1 MPRSGTAG
9 SYGNSDLSFLRNFR
23 GVLHSGCT
31 SLHSHPQCRR
41 VPFSPHPLQ
50 HLFVDFDDGHSDQYE
65 VISHCISLII
75 SEVEIFSCSCWLT
88 VSSLEKQKKRF
99 LGLTTTGLPGKSPKS
114 FLRLTPSYS
123 CAFRYGIRGA
133 WNPSSLPLS
142 RKDFIS
148 NLFSFSSKLYLH
160 CSLSS

>member
-1 MPRSGTAG
+1 MYLQFLVFSGYMPRSGTAG

-75 SEVEIFSCSCWLT
+75 SEVEIFSCSCWLA
-88 VSSLEKQKKRF
+88 VCLLWRNKKNVF
-99 LGLTTTGLPGKSPKS
+99 L
-114 FLRLTPSYS
+114 
-123 CAFRYGIRGA
+123 A
-133 WNPSSLPLS
+133 
-142 RKDFIS
+142 
-148 NLFSFSSKLYLH
+148 
-160 CSLSS
+160 